1 MPVQN
6 PEVPSRLLWAIA
18 ATAVL
23 LGWTGL
29 SHSAP
34 SNAGPKDPGVNSK
47 GVIATVGHDRIT
59 EGDIVQQDKKDFDNL
74 EEDNALR
81 RVQLQRKQTEARY
94 RLLERQTDRVLDQKA
109 LELEAKARNV
119 DAQIVLADI
128 KVPAVTEEDERA
140 YFEANKARAGDR
152 TFEQLQ
158 QEIGQFLAGQRNM
171 IASRQFYDELRRR
184 HNIVSL
190 LAPYRV
196 PVEASGPA
204 RGNEHARVTI
214 VEFADFQCPFC
225 SREEATIQNV
235 LKSHPDDVRLVF
247 RQLPLPG
254 AHPDAIGAA
263 RAAVCADRQGMFWPM
278 HDAMFQDQNALNIN
292 ALEETAKRVGLDGD
306 RFSDCLTSPDA
317 MQAVERDA
325 KAADELNIGETPF
338 FLINGRPLPGA
349 VPADKLESTIAD
361 ELKRVSA
368 KGG

>member
-6 PEVPSRLLWAIA
+6 PEMPSRLLWGIA

-34 SNAGPKDPGVNSK
+34 SSAAPKDSGIN
-47 GVIATVGHDRIT
+47 GRNVIATVGRDRVT
-59 EGDIVQQDKKDFDNL
+59 EGDIVQQDKQDFDNL

-109 LELEAKARNV
+109 LELEAKARGV
-119 DAQIVLADI
+119 DTRTVLSDI
-128 KVPAVTEEDERA
+128 KVAAVTEEDERA

-158 QEIGQFLAGQRNM
+158 QEIGQFLAGQRNLT
-171 IASRQFYDELRRR
+171 ASRQFYDELRRKYD
-184 HNIVSL
+184 IISL

-204 RGNEHARVTI
+204 RGNKHARVTI

-225 SREEATIQNV
+225 SKEEATIQNV

-278 HDAMFQDQNALNIN
+278 HDAMFQDQKALGNG
-292 ALEETAKRVGLDGD
+292 ALVETAKRIGLDGD
-306 RFSDCLTSPDA
+306 RFQECLTSPGA

-338 FLINGRPLPGA
+338 FLINGRPMPGA
-349 VPADKLESTIAD
+349 IPADKLESTIAD
-361 ELKRVSA
+361 ELNRASG